1 MKAKILSLVLLMGL
15 SVAVF
20 AQKTENGPKKSM
32 RGQERGLMMQDDQ
45 RGPANGMNLTDAQ
58 KETFKKSRL
67 DMQKQLQ
74 PLHNELGE
82 AKAHQKTLVTA
93 EKTDLS
99 AINKNIEKIGTLR
112 IEMAKIQAKHHLD
125 MRAQLTDEQKLKFDL
140 RKGKMGHENGF
151 KGMKHGRG
159 MCGEHPMI

>member
-32 RGQERGLMMQDDQ
+32 RGQDRSLMMQDDR

-58 KETFKKSRL
+58 IEAFKKSRL
-67 DMQKQLQ
+67 EMQKQLQ
-74 PLHNELGE
+74 PLRNELGE

-99 AINKNIEKIGTLR
+99 AINKNIEKIGALR
-112 IEMAKIQAKHHLD
+112 VEMAKIQAKHHLD
-125 MRAQLTDEQKLKFDL
+125 VRAQLTDEQKLNFDL
-140 RKGKMGHENGF
+140 KKGRMGHDKGF

-159 MCGEHPMI
+159 MRGEHPMI